1 MHDCKTLSYTALDAI
16 VYKLADRIE
25 CGLEL
30 QLVLKYDKIW
40 PIDEIL
46 QNPNPIKMKNCFGTV
61 KRIKKSFMR
70 KSNFENLIY
79 TYFIYIGS
87 I

>member
-1 MHDCKTLSYTALDAI
+1 MTAKLWRYSQDDI

-46 QNPNPIKMKNCFGTV
+46 QNPNPIKNEKLFWHSKTYQ
-61 KRIKKSFMR
+61 KIFMC
-70 KSNFENLIY
+70 KSNFENVMCVL
-79 TYFIYIGS
+79 YFI
-87 I
+87 